1 MERIQVKDADHIMK
15 LLDSVG
21 LPRRIAIM
29 HCKAHQLRRT
39 IQDQGNRWADL
50 AAKAA
55 VEKGI
60 EMEGE
65 MLALMQEKR
74 LVLTENPK
82 YDLQDRKLIDTLL
95 AQNQEKGWA
104 VTPSGQR
111 V

>member
-1 MERIQVKDADHIMK
+1 
-15 LLDSVG
+15 
-21 LPRRIAIM
+21 
-29 HCKAHQLRRT
+29 
-39 IQDQGNRWADL
+39 
-50 AAKAA
+50 
-55 VEKGI
+55 
-60 EMEGE
+60 MEGE